1 VIKCVVSDSPKT
13 VQELHRT
20 LTESPIRDW
29 ECSEIDFVK
38 GFDPGDGSR
47 GVLDGGGQVALVV
60 YVEDLEVSNL
70 GDVGEQLLHH
80 GTTTQMSAVA
90 DPRTT
95 LSACG
100 GVPKL
105 AVSKYERSAS

>member
-1 VIKCVVSDSPKT
+1 MVSDSPKT

-38 GFDPGDGSR
+38 GFDPGDESR

-70 GDVGEQLLHH
+70 GDVGEQLPHC
-80 GTTTQMSAVA
+80 GTATQMPAV
-90 DPRTT
+90 RTT